1 MNSPKP
7 SLNISVN
14 PTMDSKLQY
23 RIAFA
28 SIRGMNVTLAGEI
41 IRLVGS
47 EREFFQASE
56 TRLRYLTQSKS
67 RIYDDEYRAKI
78 LAEAANEV
86 SFIKKNSIRPVYFTD
101 PDYPTRLLQCNDAPI
116 LMYAIGDLDLNAAR
130 IVGIVGTRHATIYGI
145 EFTKKLIE
153 DLARKVDNLIIVSGL
168 AYGIDITAHR
178 AAVAS
183 NTPTV
188 AVMATGL
195 NTVYPADHRADAS
208 EIVRRG
214 GLLLTEHR
222 NGEPIHKG
230 NFVARNR
237 IVAGLIDCLV
247 VVESAERGGALI
259 TAELASEYNRDVFA
273 LPGRISDS
281 YSAGCNKLIASQ
293 LAGLIQNAD
302 DLCRAMRWPVN
313 GQTLNESP
321 TLPIELNPE
330 ESIIVNFLD
339 KNEDASLQQLTIET
353 GFPISKLM
361 SILIDM
367 EFRGIIL
374 ALPGG
379 RYRKT
384 AN

>member
-1 MNSPKP
+1 
-7 SLNISVN
+7 
-14 PTMDSKLQY
+14 MDSKLQY

-47 EREFFQASE
+47 EREFFQTSE

-86 SFIKKNSIRPVYFTD
+86 RFIENNSIRPVYFTE

-130 IVGIVGTRHATIYGI
+130 IVGIVGTRHATVYGI

-153 DLARKVDNLIIVSGL
+153 DLSHKVDNLIIISGL
-168 AYGIDITAHR
+168 AYGIDIAAHR
-178 AAVAS
+178 AAMAAK
-183 NTPTV
+183 TPTV

-195 NTVYPADHRADAS
+195 NTIYPADHRTDAS
-208 EIVRRG
+208 DLIRQG

-237 IVAGLIDCLV
+237 IVAGLVDCLV
-247 VVESAERGGALI
+247 VIESAERGGALI

-273 LPGRISDS
+273 LPGRISDT
-281 YSAGCNKLIASQ
+281 YSVGCNKLIASQ
-293 LAGLIQNAD
+293 RAGLIQNAD

-313 GQTLNESP
+313 GQIAGDSP
-321 TLPIELNPE
+321 ALPLELNPE
-330 ESIIVNFLD
+330 ESIIVNFLES
-339 KNEDASLQQLTIET
+339 NEDASLQQLTIET

-367 EFRGIIL
+367 EFRGIII

>member
-1 MNSPKP
+1 MNLPKP
-7 SLNISVN
+7 L
-14 PTMDSKLQY
+14 PATCTKRMQDLKLQY

-41 IRLVGS
+41 LRLVGS

-67 RIYDDEYRAKI
+67 RIYADDYRAQI
-78 LAEAANEV
+78 LAEAADEV
-86 SFIKKNSIRPVYFTD
+86 EFLQRNSVRPIYFTE
-101 PDYPTRLLQCNDAPI
+101 PDFPARLLQCNDAPI
-116 LMYAIGDLDLNAAR
+116 LIYTSGSLDLNSAR
-130 IVGIVGTRHATIYGI
+130 IVGIVGTRHATVYGI
-145 EFTKKLIE
+145 DFTRKLID
-153 DLARKVDNLIIVSGL
+153 DLAQKVENLVIVSGL
-168 AYGIDITAHR
+168 AYGIDIAAHR
-178 AAVAS
+178 AAIAAKV
-183 NTPTV
+183 PTA

-195 NTVYPADHRADAS
+195 HTIYPADHRADAAD
-208 EIVRRG
+208 IIRQNG
-214 GLLLTEHR
+214 MILTEYRHS
-222 NGEPIHKG
+222 EPIHKG

-237 IVAGLIDCLV
+237 IVAGLVDCLV

-259 TAELASEYNRDVFA
+259 TAELAAEYNRDVFA
-273 LPGRISDS
+273 IPGRISDKF
-281 YSAGCNKLIASQ
+281 SAGCNQLIASQ
-293 LAGLIQNAD
+293 MAGLIQNAD
-302 DLCRAMRWPVN
+302 DLCRAMRWPIK
-313 GQTLNESP
+313 GQPLDDQQTLP
-321 TLPIELNPE
+321 LELNPD
-330 ESIIVNFLD
+330 ESQIVNFLER
-339 KNEDASLQQLTIET
+339 NEDASLQQLTVET